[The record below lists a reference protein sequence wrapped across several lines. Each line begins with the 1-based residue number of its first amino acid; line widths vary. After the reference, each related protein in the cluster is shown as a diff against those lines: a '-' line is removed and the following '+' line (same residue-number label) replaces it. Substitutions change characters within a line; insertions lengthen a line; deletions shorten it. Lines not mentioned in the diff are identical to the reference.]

1 MQQQELLCAWP
12 QPYSASLP
20 AQSRPSP
27 VSPATQTVQQALD
40 SAKQLQGQ
48 GALREAKQAYEA
60 VLRRMPGQPDALTFL
75 ASIAYQLGREQDGD
89 ALLDAAIESYAAIL
103 AHAKAQGESGDAVR
117 AARVNLLLARGRQ
130 AEAERE
136 IAKPKLPINPVRAT
150 PADFAQRL
158 SGARGRGLPG
168 ILLNSLPKSASES
181 IWNKLAEGLG
191 MAQGHVSLGLF
202 PDCCLFPHR
211 VGLLAEGGLIAK
223 EHIPATPHNLET
235 LAACGIDKLVLNLRD
250 PRQASLSWAHFV
262 KNDVSMRLLAPI
274 WRKIVPPRPVL
285 DSDFPFLLDWV
296 IERYLP
302 LSLTWIAGWTE
313 EMKRGDAATVRV
325 HAARFETFREDPATY
340 FSELLDFL
348 EIERAAFSL
357 TATAETV
364 HLRRGAT
371 DEWRSVFSPEQAER
385 AWAKIPAELAAAWG
399 WTV

>member
-1 MQQQELLCAWP
+1 MI
-12 QPYSASLP
+12 
-20 AQSRPSP
+20 
-27 VSPATQTVQQALD
+27 
-40 SAKQLQGQ
+40 AKQPAPSVQHALQDAKRLQSQGQ
-48 GALREAKQAYEA
+48 LSIAKQRYEDI
-60 VLRRMPGQPDALTFL
+60 LRRMPGQPDALTFL

-103 AHAKAQGESGDAVR
+103 AHIEAHGQAQGQSGDAVR

-136 IAKPKLPINPVRAT
+136 MAAPELPINPVRAT
-150 PADFAQRL
+150 PESFGQRL
-158 SGARGRGLPG
+158 TGAKARGLPG

-211 VGLLAEGGLIAK
+211 VRLLAEGGLIAK
-223 EHIPATPHNLET
+223 EHIPATPHNLDT
-235 LAACGIDKLVLNLRD
+235 LATCGIRKLVLNLRD

-274 WRKIVPPRPVL
+274 WRKIVPPQEVL
-285 DSDFPFLLDWV
+285 DGNFAGLLDWT

-313 EMKRGDAATVRV
+313 EMRRGDAATVRV
-325 HAARFETFREDPATY
+325 HAARFETFRQEPATY
-340 FSELLDFL
+340 FTELLDFL
-348 EIERAAFSL
+348 EIEPAAFSS

-371 DEWRSVFSPEQAER
+371 DEWRGVFSPAQAER
-385 AWAKIPAELAAAWG
+385 AWSEIPAELAAFWG
-399 WTV
+399 WQA

>member
-1 MQQQELLCAWP
+1 MITH
-12 QPYSASLP
+12 QPAAS
-20 AQSRPSP
+20 
-27 VSPATQTVQQALD
+27 VQQTLQEAKRLQ
-40 SAKQLQGQ
+40 SQGQLSAAKQL
-48 GALREAKQAYEA
+48 YEDI
-60 VLRRMPGQPDALTFL
+60 LRRMPGQPDALTFL

-89 ALLDAAIESYAAIL
+89 ALLDAAIESYSAIL
-103 AHAKAQGESGDAVR
+103 AHGKAQGQSGDAVR

-136 IAKPKLPINPVRAT
+136 IAAPKLPINPVRAT

-158 SGARGRGLPG
+158 SDARARGLPG

-202 PDCCLFPHR
+202 PDCCLFSHR
-211 VGLLAEGGLIAK
+211 LGLLAEGGLIAK
-223 EHIPATPHNLET
+223 EHIPATPHNLDS
-235 LAACGIDKLVLNLRD
+235 LAACGIGKLVLNLRD

-262 KNDVSMRLLAPI
+262 KTDVSMRLLAPI
-274 WRKIVPPRPVL
+274 WREIVPPRQVL
-285 DSDFPFLLDWV
+285 DSDFPHLLDWV

-313 EMKRGDAATVRV
+313 EMARGDAATVRV

-371 DEWRSVFSPEQAER
+371 DEWRSVFSPEQTER
-385 AWAKIPAELAAAWG
+385 AWAKIPAALAAFWG
-399 WTV
+399 WQA

>member
-1 MQQQELLCAWP
+1 MEAKRLQSQGQL
-12 QPYSASLP
+12 SA
-20 AQSRPSP
+20 
-27 VSPATQTVQQALD
+27 
-40 SAKQLQGQ
+40 AKQL
-48 GALREAKQAYEA
+48 YEGI
-60 VLRRMPGQPDALTFL
+60 LRRMPGQPDALTFL

-103 AHAKAQGESGDAVR
+103 AHAEAQGQSGDAVR

-136 IAKPKLPINPVRAT
+136 IAQPKLPINPVRAT
-150 PADFAQRL
+150 PADFAQRQ
-158 SGARGRGLPG
+158 SGARARGLPG

-211 VGLLAEGGLIAK
+211 VRLLAEGGLIAK
-223 EHIPATPHNLET
+223 EHIPATPHNLDS
-235 LAACGIDKLVLNLRD
+235 LAACDIRKLVLNLRD

-274 WRKIVPPRPVL
+274 WRKIVPPRQVL
-285 DSDFPFLLDWV
+285 DSDFPVLLDWV

-313 EMKRGDAATVRV
+313 EMTRGDAATVRV

-348 EIERAAFSL
+348 EIERTAFTL
-357 TATAETV
+357 TAAAETV

-371 DEWRSVFSPEQAER
+371 DEWRSVFSPAQAER
-385 AWAKIPAELAAAWG
+385 AWAKIPAALAAFWG
-399 WTV
+399 WQA

>member
-1 MQQQELLCAWP
+1 MI
-12 QPYSASLP
+12 
-20 AQSRPSP
+20 
-27 VSPATQTVQQALD
+27 
-40 SAKQLQGQ
+40 AKQPAPSVQHALQDAKRLQSQ
-48 GALREAKQAYEA
+48 GRLSAAKQRYEDI
-60 VLRRMPGQPDALTFL
+60 LRRMPGQPDALTFL

-103 AHAKAQGESGDAVR
+103 AHAQVNGQSGDAVR

-136 IAKPKLPINPVRAT
+136 IAVPELPINPVRAT
-150 PADFAQRL
+150 PESFAQRL
-158 SGARGRGLPG
+158 TGAKARGLPG
-168 ILLNSLPKSASES
+168 VLLNSLPKSASES

-223 EHIPATPHNLET
+223 EHIPATPHNLNA
-235 LAACGIDKLVLNLRD
+235 LAACGLRKLVLNLRD

-274 WRKIVPPRPVL
+274 WRKIVPPRQVL
-285 DSDFPFLLDWV
+285 DGDFPGLLDWA

-313 EMKRGDAATVRV
+313 EMTRGQAATVRV

-348 EIERAAFSL
+348 EIERSVFSMA
-357 TATAETV
+357 ATAETV

-371 DEWRSVFSPEQAER
+371 EEWRSVFSSAQAER
-385 AWAKIPAELAAAWG
+385 AWSKIPSELAAFWG
-399 WTV
+399 WQA

>member
-1 MQQQELLCAWP
+1 MITQK
-12 QPYSASLP
+12 P
-20 AQSRPSP
+20 APS
-27 VSPATQTVQQALD
+27 VQQTLVE
-40 SAKQLQGQ
+40 AKRLQGQ
-48 GALREAKQAYEA
+48 GRLSAAKQLYEDI
-60 VLRRMPGQPDALTFL
+60 LRRMPGQPDALTFL

-89 ALLDAAIESYAAIL
+89 ALLDAAIESYAVIL
-103 AHAKAQGESGDAVR
+103 AHGQAHGPQSGDALR

-136 IAKPKLPINPVRAT
+136 IAEPRLPINPIRAT
-150 PADFAQRL
+150 PEDFEQRL
-158 SGARGRGLPG
+158 SSARARGLPG

-211 VGLLAEGGLIAK
+211 VGLLAQGGLIAK
-223 EHIPATPHNLET
+223 EHIPATPHNLDS
-235 LAACGIDKLVLNLRD
+235 LAACGIRKLVLNLRD

-262 KNDVSMRLLAPI
+262 KSDVSMRLLAPI
-274 WRKIVPPRPVL
+274 WRKIVPPRQVL
-285 DSDFPFLLDWV
+285 DSDFPLLLDWV

-313 EMKRGDAATVRV
+313 EMARGDAATVRV
-325 HAARFETFREDPATY
+325 HAARFETFREDPVTY

-371 DEWRSVFSPEQAER
+371 DEWRSVFSPAQAER
-385 AWAKIPAELAAAWG
+385 AWSKIPAALAAFWG
-399 WTV
+399 WQA